1 MTEKIDKKNDS
12 LFPFQTYTFRNTSE
26 LETMCPNAFD
36 MMLNPE
42 HEHELWIGNINGLV
56 SPTSEYGLAI
66 KLKGY
71 IIAGKKLT
79 FILPEN
85 YEAIRP
91 DNGNIGFRKT
101 VLDMIRLGES
111 KGLITIYTYSI
122 EYAEDDINKKIL
134 NEFKET
140 DMKFD
145 VAIMNPPYDRNL
157 HLKILENVIP
167 IANKVVNISPVSQ
180 LVNCVNTFKDG
191 RNDTKKYFT
200 GIGKHLKSCGKIFSI
215 EEALQIFTGARITNP
230 LAIQVYEISYNSIEE
245 CERVNSHNGMKT
257 IVKKVYDYS
266 HDVDNI
272 ENHLESNK
280 KDGYRIKFGRI
291 GGGTWTAFR
300 PHTLDAF
307 KEVIYDGLL
316 ADGRPHWQMCSVNQY
331 TKKTEELPESLP
343 FATKAE
349 AQNFIDSYNTK
360 FLKTCLGFLHV
371 DMHIHPEYLPYM
383 QDYTQPWDDKR
394 FCEYFRI
401 TGYIDDDHAE
411 PGSEWETILKT
422 MEQYK

>member
-1 MTEKIDKKNDS
+1 MKYQPNIPTDLYNKFIENLGYTPKNEKILVVRDIYTACYLSINNEVTFVSDDSEAISMFVNTVIVNPEFGTNDS
-12 LFPFQTYTFRNTSE
+12 YVFVNENTNIE
-26 LETMCPNAFD
+26 W
-36 MMLNPE
+36 LNTID
-42 HEHELWIGNINGLV
+42 WIVKN
-56 SPTSEYGLAI
+56 
-66 KLKGY
+66 
-71 IIAGKKLT
+71 
-79 FILPEN
+79 
-85 YEAIRP
+85 
-91 DNGNIGFRKT
+91 
-101 VLDMIRLGES
+101 
-111 KGLITIYTYSI
+111 
-122 EYAEDDINKKIL
+122 
-134 NEFKET
+134 
-140 DMKFD
+140 MKFD
-145 VAIMNPPYDRNL
+145 VAIMNPPYDGNL
-157 HLKILENVIP
+157 HLKILEKVIP
-167 IANKVVNISPVSQ
+167 IADKVVNISPVSQ

-191 RNDTKKYFT
+191 KNDTKKYFA

-245 CERVNSHNGMKT
+245 CERVNSHNGMKA

-316 ADGRPHWQMCSVNQY
+316 TDGRPHWQMCSVNQY

-343 FATKAE
+343 FTTKAE

-383 QDYTQPWDDKR
+383 PDYTQPWTDKR
-394 FCEYFRI
+394 FCEYFEI
-401 TGYIDDDHAE
+401 TGYIDDEHAE
-411 PGSEWETILKT
+411 PDSEWETILNT
-422 MEQYK
+422 MKEYV

>member
-1 MTEKIDKKNDS
+1 MKEYRMSEPVLLKTLKKIYGSIGSISGKKVLVIRDFKTALLMAVRNSVVYVTDDPECAE
-12 LFPFQTYTFRNTSE
+12 LFRRNTE
-26 LETMCPNAFD
+26 AGM
-36 MMLNPE
+36 
-42 HEHELWIGNINGLV
+42 GNDDIVVLINKW
-56 SPTSEYGLAI
+56 TN
-66 KLKGY
+66 KLKFTKVFEKMG
-71 IIAGKKLT
+71 
-79 FILPEN
+79 
-85 YEAIRP
+85 
-91 DNGNIGFRKT
+91 
-101 VLDMIRLGES
+101 
-111 KGLITIYTYSI
+111 
-122 EYAEDDINKKIL
+122 
-134 NEFKET
+134 
-140 DMKFD
+140 MKFD
-145 VAIMNPPYDRNL
+145 AAVMNPPYDGNL
-157 HLKILENVIP
+157 HLKILEKVIP
-167 IANKVVNISPVSQ
+167 IADKVVNISPVSQ

-191 RNDTKKYFT
+191 KNDTKKYFA

-230 LAIQVYEISYNSIEE
+230 LAIQVYEMSYNSIEE
-245 CERVNSHNGMKT
+245 CERVNSHNGMKA
-257 IVKKVYDYS
+257 IIKKVYDYS

-307 KEVIYDGLL
+307 KEVVYDGLL

-343 FATKAE
+343 FTTKSE

-383 QDYTQPWDDKR
+383 SDYTQPWTDKR
-394 FCEYFRI
+394 FCKYFGI

>member
-1 MTEKIDKKNDS
+1 MKYQPNIPTDLYNKFIENLGYTPKNEKILVVRDIYTACYLSINNEVTFVSDDSEAISMFVNTVIVNPEFGTNDS
-12 LFPFQTYTFRNTSE
+12 YVFVNENTNTE
-26 LETMCPNAFD
+26 W
-36 MMLNPE
+36 LN
-42 HEHELWIGNINGLV
+42 
-56 SPTSEYGLAI
+56 
-66 KLKGY
+66 
-71 IIAGKKLT
+71 
-79 FILPEN
+79 
-85 YEAIRP
+85 
-91 DNGNIGFRKT
+91 
-101 VLDMIRLGES
+101 
-111 KGLITIYTYSI
+111 TIDEI
-122 EYAEDDINKKIL
+122 VKN
-134 NEFKET
+134 
-140 DMKFD
+140 MKFD
-145 VAIMNPPYDRNL
+145 VAIMNPPYDGNL
-157 HLKILENVIP
+157 HLKILEKVIP
-167 IANKVVNISPVSQ
+167 VADKVVNISPVSQ

-191 RNDTKKYFT
+191 KNDTKKYFA

-245 CERVNSHNGMKT
+245 CERVNSHNGMKA

-316 ADGRPHWQMCSVNQY
+316 TDGRPHWQMCSVNQY

-343 FATKAE
+343 FTTKAE

-383 QDYTQPWDDKR
+383 PDYTQPWTDKR
-394 FCEYFRI
+394 FCEYFEI

-411 PGSEWETILKT
+411 PDSEWEIILKT
-422 MEQYK
+422 MKEYK

>member
-1 MTEKIDKKNDS
+1 MKYQPNIPTDLYNKFIENLGYTPKNEKILVVRDIYTACYLSINNEVTFVSDDSEAISMFVNTVIVNPEFGTNDS
-12 LFPFQTYTFRNTSE
+12 YVFVNENTNIE
-26 LETMCPNAFD
+26 W
-36 MMLNPE
+36 LN
-42 HEHELWIGNINGLV
+42 
-56 SPTSEYGLAI
+56 
-66 KLKGY
+66 
-71 IIAGKKLT
+71 
-79 FILPEN
+79 
-85 YEAIRP
+85 
-91 DNGNIGFRKT
+91 
-101 VLDMIRLGES
+101 
-111 KGLITIYTYSI
+111 TI
-122 EYAEDDINKKIL
+122 DWVVKN
-134 NEFKET
+134 
-140 DMKFD
+140 MKFD
-145 VAIMNPPYDRNL
+145 VAIMNPPYDGNL
-157 HLKILENVIP
+157 HLKILEKVIP
-167 IANKVVNISPVSQ
+167 IADKVVNISPVSQ
-180 LVNCVNTFKDG
+180 LVNCVNTFKG
-191 RNDTKKYFT
+191 GKNDTKKYFA

-245 CERVNSHNGMKT
+245 CERVNSHNGMKA

-316 ADGRPHWQMCSVNQY
+316 TDGRPHWQMCSVNQY

-343 FATKAE
+343 FTTKAE

-383 QDYTQPWDDKR
+383 PDYTQPWTDKR
-394 FCEYFRI
+394 FCEFFNI
-401 TGYIDDDHAE
+401 TGYIDNEHAE
-411 PGSEWETILKT
+411 PNSEWETILNT
-422 MEQYK
+422 MKEYA

>member
-1 MTEKIDKKNDS
+1 MAEKLDKKNDS
-12 LFPFQTYTFRNTSE
+12 LFPFQTYTFKNTTE
-26 LETMCPNAFD
+26 LETKCPDAFD
-36 MMLNPE
+36 MMLNPV

-71 IIAGKKLT
+71 IIAGKKLS

-85 YEAIRP
+85 YTAIRP

-101 VLDMIRLGES
+101 ILDMIRLGES
-111 KGLITIYTYSI
+111 RKQITIYTYSI
-122 EYAEDDINKKIL
+122 EHTEEDINKIRKKFS
-134 NEFKET
+134 EAK
-140 DMKFD
+140 MKFD
-145 VAIMNPPYDRNL
+145 VAIMNPPYDGNL
-157 HLKILENVIP
+157 HLEILEKVIP
-167 IANKVVNISPVSQ
+167 IADKVVNISPVSQ
-180 LVNCVNTFKDG
+180 LVNCVNTFKNG
-191 RNDTKKYFT
+191 KNDTKKYFA

-230 LAIQVYEISYNSIEE
+230 LAIQVYEMSYNSIEE
-245 CERVNSHNGMKT
+245 CERVNSHNGMKA
-257 IVKKVYDYS
+257 IIKKVYDYS

-272 ENHLESNK
+272 ENHLECNK
-280 KDGYRIKFGRI
+280 KIGYRIKFGRI

-307 KEVIYDGLL
+307 KEIVYDGLL
-316 ADGRPHWQMCSVNQY
+316 TDGRPHWQMCSVNQY

-343 FATKAE
+343 FNTKFE

-360 FLKTCLGFLHV
+360 FLKTCVGFLHV

-394 FCEYFRI
+394 FCEYFGI

-422 MEQYK
+422 IEQYK

>member
-1 MTEKIDKKNDS
+1 MKYQPNIPTDLYNKFIENLGYTPKNEKILVVRDIYTACYLSINNEVTFVSDDSEAISMFVNTVIVNPEFGTNDS
-12 LFPFQTYTFRNTSE
+12 YVFVNENTNTE
-26 LETMCPNAFD
+26 W
-36 MMLNPE
+36 LN
-42 HEHELWIGNINGLV
+42 
-56 SPTSEYGLAI
+56 
-66 KLKGY
+66 
-71 IIAGKKLT
+71 
-79 FILPEN
+79 
-85 YEAIRP
+85 
-91 DNGNIGFRKT
+91 
-101 VLDMIRLGES
+101 
-111 KGLITIYTYSI
+111 TI
-122 EYAEDDINKKIL
+122 DWVVKN
-134 NEFKET
+134 
-140 DMKFD
+140 MKFD
-145 VAIMNPPYDRNL
+145 VAIMNPPYDGNL
-157 HLKILENVIP
+157 HLKILEKVIP
-167 IANKVVNISPVSQ
+167 VADKVVNISPVSQ
-180 LVNCVNTFKDG
+180 LVNCVNTFKG
-191 RNDTKKYFT
+191 GKNDTKKYFA

-245 CERVNSHNGMKT
+245 CERVNSHNGMKA

-316 ADGRPHWQMCSVNQY
+316 TDGRPHWQMCSVNQY

-343 FATKAE
+343 FTTKAE

-383 QDYTQPWDDKR
+383 PDYTQPWTDKR
-394 FCEYFRI
+394 FCEFFNI
-401 TGYIDDDHAE
+401 TGYIDNEHAE
-411 PGSEWETILKT
+411 PNSEWETILNT
-422 MEQYK
+422 MKEYA

>member
-1 MTEKIDKKNDS
+1 MKYQPNIPTDLYNKFIENLGYTPKNEKILVVRDIYTACYLSINNEVTFVSDDSEAISMFVNTVIVNPEFGTNDS
-12 LFPFQTYTFRNTSE
+12 YVFVNENTNTE
-26 LETMCPNAFD
+26 W
-36 MMLNPE
+36 LN
-42 HEHELWIGNINGLV
+42 
-56 SPTSEYGLAI
+56 
-66 KLKGY
+66 
-71 IIAGKKLT
+71 
-79 FILPEN
+79 
-85 YEAIRP
+85 
-91 DNGNIGFRKT
+91 
-101 VLDMIRLGES
+101 
-111 KGLITIYTYSI
+111 TI
-122 EYAEDDINKKIL
+122 DWVVKN
-134 NEFKET
+134 
-140 DMKFD
+140 MKFD
-145 VAIMNPPYDRNL
+145 VAIMNPPYDGNL
-157 HLKILENVIP
+157 HLKILEKVIP
-167 IANKVVNISPVSQ
+167 VADKVVNISPVSQ

-191 RNDTKKYFT
+191 KNDTKKYFA

-245 CERVNSHNGMKT
+245 CERVNSHNGMKA

-316 ADGRPHWQMCSVNQY
+316 TDGRPHWQMCSVNQY

-343 FATKAE
+343 FTTKAE

-383 QDYTQPWDDKR
+383 PDYTQPWTDKR
-394 FCEYFRI
+394 FCEYFGI
-401 TGYIDDDHAE
+401 TGYIDDEHAE
-411 PGSEWETILKT
+411 PDSEWETILNT
-422 MEQYK
+422 MKEYV

>member
-1 MTEKIDKKNDS
+1 MKYQPNIPTDLYNKFIENLGYTPKNEKILVVRDIYTACYLSINNEVTFVSDDSEAISMFVNTVIVNPEFETNDS
-12 LFPFQTYTFRNTSE
+12 YVFVNENTNIE
-26 LETMCPNAFD
+26 W
-36 MMLNPE
+36 LN
-42 HEHELWIGNINGLV
+42 
-56 SPTSEYGLAI
+56 
-66 KLKGY
+66 
-71 IIAGKKLT
+71 
-79 FILPEN
+79 
-85 YEAIRP
+85 
-91 DNGNIGFRKT
+91 
-101 VLDMIRLGES
+101 
-111 KGLITIYTYSI
+111 TI
-122 EYAEDDINKKIL
+122 DWVVKN
-134 NEFKET
+134 
-140 DMKFD
+140 MKFD
-145 VAIMNPPYDRNL
+145 VAIMNPPYDGNL
-157 HLKILENVIP
+157 HLKILEKVIP
-167 IANKVVNISPVSQ
+167 IADKVVNISPVSQ
-180 LVNCVNTFKDG
+180 LVNCVNTFKAG
-191 RNDTKKYFT
+191 KNDTKKYFA

-245 CERVNSHNGMKT
+245 CERVNSHNGMKA

-316 ADGRPHWQMCSVNQY
+316 TDGRPHWQMCSVNQY

-343 FATKAE
+343 FTTKAE

-383 QDYTQPWDDKR
+383 PDYTQPWTDKR
-394 FCEYFRI
+394 FCEYFEI
-401 TGYIDDDHAE
+401 TGYIDDEHAE
-411 PGSEWETILKT
+411 PDSEWETILNT
-422 MEQYK
+422 MKEYV

>member
-1 MTEKIDKKNDS
+1 MKEYRMSEPVLLKTLKKIYGSIGSISGKKVLVIRDFKTALLMAVRNSVVYVTDDPECAELFRKNTEAGMGNDDIVV
-12 LFPFQTYTFRNTSE
+12 L
-26 LETMCPNAFD
+26 
-36 MMLNPE
+36 
-42 HEHELWIGNINGLV
+42 INKW
-56 SPTSEYGLAI
+56 TN
-66 KLKGY
+66 KLKFTKVFEKMG
-71 IIAGKKLT
+71 
-79 FILPEN
+79 
-85 YEAIRP
+85 
-91 DNGNIGFRKT
+91 
-101 VLDMIRLGES
+101 
-111 KGLITIYTYSI
+111 
-122 EYAEDDINKKIL
+122 
-134 NEFKET
+134 
-140 DMKFD
+140 MKFD
-145 VAIMNPPYDRNL
+145 VAVMNPPYDGNL
-157 HLKILENVIP
+157 HLKILEKVIP
-167 IANKVVNISPVSQ
+167 IADKVVNISPVSQ

-191 RNDTKKYFT
+191 KNDTKKYFA

-230 LAIQVYEISYNSIEE
+230 LAIQVYEMSYNSIEE
-245 CERVNSHNGMKT
+245 CERVNSHNGMKA
-257 IVKKVYDYS
+257 IIKKVYDYS
-266 HDVDNI
+266 HNVDNI

-307 KEVIYDGLL
+307 KEVVYDGLL

-343 FATKAE
+343 FATKVE

-383 QDYTQPWDDKR
+383 SDYTQPWTDKR
-394 FCEYFRI
+394 FCKYFGI

>member
-1 MTEKIDKKNDS
+1 MKYQPNIPTDLYNKFIENLGYTPKNEKILVVRDIYTACYLSINNEVTFVSDDSEAISMFVNTVIVNPEFGTNDS
-12 LFPFQTYTFRNTSE
+12 YVFVNENTNTE
-26 LETMCPNAFD
+26 W
-36 MMLNPE
+36 LN
-42 HEHELWIGNINGLV
+42 
-56 SPTSEYGLAI
+56 
-66 KLKGY
+66 
-71 IIAGKKLT
+71 
-79 FILPEN
+79 
-85 YEAIRP
+85 
-91 DNGNIGFRKT
+91 
-101 VLDMIRLGES
+101 
-111 KGLITIYTYSI
+111 TIDEI
-122 EYAEDDINKKIL
+122 VKN
-134 NEFKET
+134 
-140 DMKFD
+140 MKFD
-145 VAIMNPPYDRNL
+145 VAIMNPPYDGNL
-157 HLKILENVIP
+157 HLKILEKVIP
-167 IANKVVNISPVSQ
+167 VADKVVNISPVSH

-191 RNDTKKYFT
+191 KNDTKKYFA

-245 CERVNSHNGMKT
+245 CERVNSHNGMKA

-316 ADGRPHWQMCSVNQY
+316 TDGRPHWQMCSVNQY

-343 FATKAE
+343 FTTKAE

-371 DMHIHPEYLPYM
+371 DMRIHPEYLPYM
-383 QDYTQPWDDKR
+383 QDYTKPWDDKR
-394 FCEYFRI
+394 FCEYFGI
-401 TGYIDDDHAE
+401 TGYISDTEAE
-411 PGSEWETILKT
+411 PGSEWETILNT
-422 MEQYK
+422 MKEYV

>member
-1 MTEKIDKKNDS
+1 MKYQPNIPTDLYNKFIENLGYTPKNEKILVVRDIYTACYLSINNEVTFVSDDSEAISMFVNTVIVNPEFGTNDS
-12 LFPFQTYTFRNTSE
+12 YVFVNENTNTE
-26 LETMCPNAFD
+26 W
-36 MMLNPE
+36 LN
-42 HEHELWIGNINGLV
+42 
-56 SPTSEYGLAI
+56 
-66 KLKGY
+66 
-71 IIAGKKLT
+71 
-79 FILPEN
+79 
-85 YEAIRP
+85 
-91 DNGNIGFRKT
+91 
-101 VLDMIRLGES
+101 
-111 KGLITIYTYSI
+111 TI
-122 EYAEDDINKKIL
+122 DWVVKN
-134 NEFKET
+134 
-140 DMKFD
+140 MKFD
-145 VAIMNPPYDRNL
+145 VAIMNPPYDGNL
-157 HLKILENVIP
+157 HLKILEKVIP
-167 IANKVVNISPVSQ
+167 IADKVVNISPVSQ

-191 RNDTKKYFT
+191 KNDTKKYFA

-245 CERVNSHNGMKT
+245 CERVNSHNGMKA

-300 PHTLDAF
+300 PHTSDVF

-316 ADGRPHWQMCSVNQY
+316 TDGRPHWQMCSVNQY

-343 FATKAE
+343 FTTKAE

-383 QDYTQPWDDKR
+383 PDYTQPWTDKR
-394 FCEYFRI
+394 FCEYFGI

-411 PGSEWETILKT
+411 PDSEWETILNT
-422 MEQYK
+422 MKEYV

>member
-1 MTEKIDKKNDS
+1 MKYQPNIPTDLYNKFIENLGYTPKNEKILVVRDIYTACYLSINNEVTFVSDDSEAISMFVNTVIVNPEFGTNDS
-12 LFPFQTYTFRNTSE
+12 YIFVKENTNTE
-26 LETMCPNAFD
+26 W
-36 MMLNPE
+36 LN
-42 HEHELWIGNINGLV
+42 
-56 SPTSEYGLAI
+56 
-66 KLKGY
+66 
-71 IIAGKKLT
+71 
-79 FILPEN
+79 
-85 YEAIRP
+85 
-91 DNGNIGFRKT
+91 
-101 VLDMIRLGES
+101 
-111 KGLITIYTYSI
+111 TIDGI
-122 EYAEDDINKKIL
+122 VKN
-134 NEFKET
+134 
-140 DMKFD
+140 MKFD
-145 VAIMNPPYDRNL
+145 VAIMNPPYDKNL
-157 HLKILENVIP
+157 HLKILEKVIP
-167 IANKVVNISPVSQ
+167 VADKVVNISPVSQ
-180 LVNCVNTFKDG
+180 LVNCVNTFKG
-191 RNDTKKYFT
+191 GKNDTKKYFA

-245 CERVNSHNGMKT
+245 CERVNSHNGMKA

-316 ADGRPHWQMCSVNQY
+316 TDGRPHWQMCSVNQY

-343 FATKAE
+343 FTTKAE

-383 QDYTQPWDDKR
+383 PDYTQPWTDKR
-394 FCEYFRI
+394 FCEYFGI
-401 TGYIDDDHAE
+401 TGYIDDEHAE
-411 PGSEWETILKT
+411 PGSEWETILNT
-422 MEQYK
+422 MKEYV

>member
-1 MTEKIDKKNDS
+1 MKYQPNIPTDLYNKFIENLGYTPKNEKILVVRDIYTACYLSINNEVTFVSDDSEAISMFVNTVIVNPEFETNDS
-12 LFPFQTYTFRNTSE
+12 YVFVNENTNIE
-26 LETMCPNAFD
+26 W
-36 MMLNPE
+36 LN
-42 HEHELWIGNINGLV
+42 
-56 SPTSEYGLAI
+56 
-66 KLKGY
+66 
-71 IIAGKKLT
+71 
-79 FILPEN
+79 
-85 YEAIRP
+85 
-91 DNGNIGFRKT
+91 
-101 VLDMIRLGES
+101 
-111 KGLITIYTYSI
+111 TI
-122 EYAEDDINKKIL
+122 DWVVKN
-134 NEFKET
+134 
-140 DMKFD
+140 MKFD
-145 VAIMNPPYDRNL
+145 VAIMNPPYDGNL
-157 HLKILENVIP
+157 HLKILEKVIP
-167 IANKVVNISPVSQ
+167 IADKVVNISPVSQ

-191 RNDTKKYFT
+191 KNDTKKYFA

-230 LAIQVYEISYNSIEE
+230 LAIQVYEMSYNSIEE
-245 CERVNSHNGMKT
+245 CERVNSHNGMKA
-257 IVKKVYDYS
+257 IIKKVYDYS

-307 KEVIYDGLL
+307 KEVVYDGLL

-331 TKKTEELPESLP
+331 TKKTEELPESLS
-343 FATKAE
+343 FTTKSE

-383 QDYTQPWDDKR
+383 SDYTQPWTDKR
-394 FCEYFRI
+394 FCEYFGI

>member
-1 MTEKIDKKNDS
+1 MAEKLDKKNVS
-12 LFPFQTYTFRNTSE
+12 LFPFQTYTFRNTTE
-26 LETMCPNAFD
+26 LETICPNAFD
-36 MMLNPE
+36 MMLNPT

-101 VLDMIRLGES
+101 VLNMIRLGES
-111 KGLITIYTYSI
+111 KGLITIYTYSN
-122 EYAEDDINKKIL
+122 EHVEDDINKIL
-134 NEFKET
+134 KEFKET
-140 DMKFD
+140 DMKFG
-145 VAIMNPPYDRNL
+145 VAVMNPPYDGNL
-157 HLKILENVIP
+157 HLKILEKVIP
-167 IANKVVNISPVSQ
+167 IADKVVNISPVSQ

-191 RNDTKKYFT
+191 KNDTKKYFA

-307 KEVIYDGLL
+307 KEVIHDGLL
-316 ADGRPHWQMCSVNQY
+316 ADGRPHWQMCSINQY

-343 FATKAE
+343 FTTKAE

-360 FLKTCLGFLHV
+360 FLKSCLGFLHV

-383 QDYTQPWDDKR
+383 PDYTQSWDDKR
-394 FCEYFRI
+394 FCEYFGI